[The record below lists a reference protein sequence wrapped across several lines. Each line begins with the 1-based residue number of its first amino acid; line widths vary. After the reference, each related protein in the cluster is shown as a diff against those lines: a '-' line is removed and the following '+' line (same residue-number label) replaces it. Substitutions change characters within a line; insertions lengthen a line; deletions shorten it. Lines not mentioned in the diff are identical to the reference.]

1 LDETSQN
8 VYREN
13 VELIDTL
20 RSHKQEL
27 DEFQKLKD
35 YLSRLIATTNNEKEL
50 NEILIKEKVEQ
61 ILKQN
66 NQIKEFKDKIQLLEN
81 SLTQFINEFD
91 LERKNLLDQ
100 ARIEHES
107 SRDEIIKLQRTL
119 ELKTKE
125 MNQIKKLAKI
135 IIDQRTQV
143 ETFFL
148 DALQHVKKQIT
159 MNRLQYRKDAF
170 NAYQNRML
178 SAHQGQGDYP
188 RIRTFNETFH
198 GYSTNSVFHDLEEA
212 TKW

>member
-1 LDETSQN
+1 MDETSQN

-91 LERKNLLDQ
+91 L
-100 ARIEHES
+100 
-107 SRDEIIKLQRTL
+107 
-119 ELKTKE
+119 
-125 MNQIKKLAKI
+125 
-135 IIDQRTQV
+135 
-143 ETFFL
+143 
-148 DALQHVKKQIT
+148 
-159 MNRLQYRKDAF
+159 
-170 NAYQNRML
+170 
-178 SAHQGQGDYP
+178 
-188 RIRTFNETFH
+188 
-198 GYSTNSVFHDLEEA
+198 
-212 TKW
+212 

>member
-91 LERKNLLDQ
+91 L
-100 ARIEHES
+100 
-107 SRDEIIKLQRTL
+107 
-119 ELKTKE
+119 
-125 MNQIKKLAKI
+125 
-135 IIDQRTQV
+135 
-143 ETFFL
+143 
-148 DALQHVKKQIT
+148 
-159 MNRLQYRKDAF
+159 
-170 NAYQNRML
+170 
-178 SAHQGQGDYP
+178 
-188 RIRTFNETFH
+188 
-198 GYSTNSVFHDLEEA
+198 
-212 TKW
+212 